1 MSREQTAV
9 VETNAAALTKSSIAV
24 NRQLWAAI
32 ALVGTGVLVYLNSFK
47 GQFLFDD
54 RVFLDDPFFHRFWP
68 PCQTMM
74 SRPVVGLSLA
84 LNYAI
89 SEINTWSYH
98 AFNLTTHVLAS
109 LALFGIVRRTLLT
122 DKLKQRFGQASTGLA
137 LSVAL
142 LWMVHPIQTESVT
155 YVIQR
160 AESMMGLFYLLTL
173 YCAIRGFSSRNS
185 SRWYAAAVIA
195 CAVGTGCKQVI
206 VTAPILVLIYDFIF
220 ISGSLKESLRR
231 RWGLYAG
238 LVATWAFIA
247 MTVLISKDPQVSAG
261 FGLKIVSTW
270 DYFKSQFGVIAHY
283 LRLAVYPDAL
293 CLDYNWPVA
302 KSLADVVPFAVIIV
316 ALVFASLYGVF
327 RRSPLGF
334 LGLWFFLILAPTSSV
349 MQIADLAAERRVY
362 LSLAAIITL
371 AVVGGYMLFQRLP
384 KSGSEERHR
393 FSQIGVA
400 VIAVLVAWFGSLTVR
415 RNADYH
421 SEIMMWADVLKK
433 RPDNPRAHT
442 NLGLR
447 LAERGELDKAL
458 AHFQEALRIN
468 PNFVEA
474 YNNTG
479 MILANQGRGAE
490 ALPYFH
496 EALRLRP
503 NAKRAHFNIGQ
514 VLASQ
519 DRWDEAINQYEQ
531 ELQIDPQ
538 YEAAYMNIAMALEI
552 QKRPAEAVARYRNAL
567 SIWPNWIE
575 VRLKL
580 ATLLLSDRAAEVR
593 DTKEALQ
600 IAEQTV
606 RLTGRQHTVALDV
619 LAAAYAAQGRFAEA
633 ATTAREAM
641 DKASASGQDDLA
653 AAILTRLR
661 KYEEGRTAR

>member
-1 MSREQTAV
+1 MSSEQTV
-9 VETNAAALTKSSIAV
+9 VVGPNAATLTKSFTE
-24 NRQLWAAI
+24 LWAAV
-32 ALVGTGVLVYLNSFK
+32 ALVGAGVLAHLNSLQ

-54 RVFLDDPFFHRFWP
+54 QVFLDDPFFHRFWP

-89 SEINTWSYH
+89 SGINTWSYH
-98 AFNLTTHVLAS
+98 AFNLTIHLLAS
-109 LALFGIVRRTLLT
+109 LVLFGIVRRTLLT
-122 DKLKQRFGQASTGLA
+122 DKLKGRFGDASAGLA

-142 LWMVHPIQTESVT
+142 LWMVHPLQTESVT

-173 YCAIRGFSSRNS
+173 YCAIRGFASRNS
-185 SRWYAAAVIA
+185 SRWYAAAVTA

-206 VTAPILVLIYDFIF
+206 VTAPIIVLIYDFVF
-220 ISGSLKESLRR
+220 VSGSIKESLRR

-247 MTVLISKDPQVSAG
+247 MTVIVSKDPQASAG

-283 LRLAVYPDAL
+283 LRLAIYPDPL

-302 KSLADVVPFAVIIV
+302 KSLADVVPFAAAVG
-316 ALVFASLYGVF
+316 ALALASLYGVF

-334 LGLWFFLILAPTSSV
+334 LGAWFFLILAPTSSV
-349 MQIADLAAERRVY
+349 MQIADLAAERRMY
-362 LSLAAIITL
+362 LSLAAIVTL
-371 AVVGGYMLFQRLP
+371 AVVGGYTVLQRLS
-384 KSGSEERHR
+384 KSDGGERRR

-400 VIAVLVAWFGSLTVR
+400 VIAILAAWFGSLTIR

-447 LAERGELDKAL
+447 LAELGDSEGAL
-458 AHFQEALRIN
+458 VHFQEALRIN

-490 ALPYFH
+490 ALPYFQ

-514 VLASQ
+514 VFASQ
-519 DRWDEAINQYEQ
+519 DKWDEAINQYEQ
-531 ELQIDPQ
+531 ELQVDPQ
-538 YEAAYMNIAMALEI
+538 YETAYLNIAMALEI
-552 QKRPAEAVARYRNAL
+552 QKKPAEAVARYRHAL

-575 VRLKL
+575 ARLKL
-580 ATLLLSDRAAEVR
+580 ASLLLSDRAAEVR
-593 DTKEALQ
+593 DAKGALQ

-606 RLTGRQHTVALDV
+606 QITGRQHTVALDV
-619 LAAAYAAQGRFAEA
+619 LAAAYAAQGRFSEA
-633 ATTAREAM
+633 AATAREAM

-653 AAILTRLR
+653 AAISTRLR

>member
-1 MSREQTAV
+1 MSQEQTAV
-9 VETNAAALTKSSIAV
+9 VEVNAALLTKSSVTA
-24 NRQLWAAI
+24 NQMLWAAMAI
-32 ALVGTGVLVYLNSFK
+32 IGTGALVYLNSFK

-54 RVFLDDPFFHRFWP
+54 QTFLEDPSFHRFWP
-68 PCQTMM
+68 LSPSMLT
-74 SRPVVGLSLA
+74 RPIVGFSLA
-84 LNYAI
+84 LNHAI
-89 SEINTWSYH
+89 SGIDVWSYH
-98 AFNLTTHVLAS
+98 AFNLTIHILAS
-109 LALFGIVRRTLLT
+109 LALFGVVRRTLLT
-122 DKLKQRFGQASTGLA
+122 DKLKKRFGQARTGLA

-173 YCAIRGFSSRNS
+173 YCAIRGFTSHNP

-195 CAVGTGCKQVI
+195 CAIGTGSKQVI
-206 VTAPILVLIYDFIF
+206 VTAPIIVLIYDFIF

-231 RWGLYAG
+231 RWGLYVGLVVTWG
-238 LVATWAFIA
+238 LVAV
-247 MTVLISKDPQVSAG
+247 MMLISKDAEVSAG

-302 KSLADVVPFAVIIV
+302 KSLADVVPFAVIIIAMV
-316 ALVFASLYGVF
+316 LASLYGVF

-349 MQIADLAAERRVY
+349 MQIADLAAERRMY
-362 LSLAAIITL
+362 LSLAAIVTL
-371 AVVGGYMLFQRLP
+371 GVVGGYSLLKRVAKPDSKHRL
-384 KSGSEERHR
+384 
-393 FSQIGVA
+393 SQIGLA

-447 LAERGELDKAL
+447 LAERGEFDLAL
-458 AHFQEALRIN
+458 AHFQEALRAN

-479 MILANQGRGAE
+479 MILANHGRGEE
-490 ALPYFH
+490 ALPYFQ
-496 EALRLRP
+496 EVLRLRP

-514 VLASQ
+514 VFASQ
-519 DRWDEAINQYEQ
+519 DKWGEAINQYEQ
-531 ELQIDPQ
+531 ELQVDPQ
-538 YEAAYMNIAMALEI
+538 FQSAYLNIGRALEI
-552 QKRPAEAVARYRNAL
+552 QEKPAEAAARYRQAL

-575 VRLKL
+575 ARLRL
-580 ATLLLSDRAAEVR
+580 ASLLLSGNG

-600 IAEQTV
+600 IAEETV
-606 RLTGRQHTVALDV
+606 RIAGRQHIVALDV

-633 ATTAREAM
+633 VTTAREAM
-641 DKASASGQDDLA
+641 DKASASGQNELA
-653 AAILTRLR
+653 VAILRRLR
-661 KYEEGRTAR
+661 KYEEGR